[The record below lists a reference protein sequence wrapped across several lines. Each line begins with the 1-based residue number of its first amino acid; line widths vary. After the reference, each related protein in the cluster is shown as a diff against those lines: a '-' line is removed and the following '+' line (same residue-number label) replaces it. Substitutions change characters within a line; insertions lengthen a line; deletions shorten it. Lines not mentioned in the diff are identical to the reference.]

1 MPIIMS
7 NPRHPGA
14 QAYLQFARIIH
25 GLPLEQ
31 VEESAHHD
39 DTVLE
44 AIESEPVET
53 SQAYEHELIEED
65 EREHNTSQH
74 HETS

>member
-31 VEESAHHD
+31 VEEAAHPD
-39 DTVLE
+39 AE
-44 AIESEPVET
+44 MAESEGEYGEKSD
-53 SQAYEHELIEED
+53 SQTIEPEPIEEG
-65 EREHNTSQH
+65 EHQTQQH